1 LRNRH
6 FRGIA
11 VVALPNT
18 LSLANYQIPSALSMA
33 APELVEQQG
42 VRIAVE
48 GCGHGVLHEIYAS
61 VAKACELKGWP
72 DVDLLII
79 GGDFQVREPIPSA
92 YWLLTS

>member
-1 LRNRH
+1 
-6 FRGIA
+6 
-11 VVALPNT
+11 
-18 LSLANYQIPSALSMA
+18 MA

-42 VRIAVE
+42 LRIAVE

-79 GGDFQVREPIPSA
+79 GGDFQVCSQLA
-92 YWLLTS
+92 TSTQSGSDPTGCTKCKRPQGCLDARQILRYA